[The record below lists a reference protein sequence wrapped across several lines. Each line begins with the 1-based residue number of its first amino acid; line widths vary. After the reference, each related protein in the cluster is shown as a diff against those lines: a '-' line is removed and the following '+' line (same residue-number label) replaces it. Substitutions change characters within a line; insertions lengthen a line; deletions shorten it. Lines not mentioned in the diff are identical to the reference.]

1 MAKKELDLA
10 GILAESLNKKSKDQQ
25 VAYFLDTD
33 DVPTNVEGWIGTGSD
48 MLDIAIG
55 NRANSG
61 FPVGRIVE
69 ITGLEQSGKSLLS
82 AHSLANTQAKGGV
95 AVLIDTETAVSRE
108 FMEAIGVDTSKLLY
122 VSADSVE
129 QIFEYIETIIEKV
142 RANNK
147 DKFVTIVVDSVAAA
161 STEKELDADYGK
173 DGYATDKAI
182 IISKAMRKI
191 TNMIAR
197 EKITLIFTN
206 QLRQKLNA
214 MAFSDPWTTSGGKAL
229 AFHASVRLR
238 LKNVGTIKVK
248 DKGGKDRVVGIKVRA
263 QVVKNRMGPPLRAA
277 DFDIFFDRG
286 IDNYGSWLGVLKDNS
301 LVKQSGAWYTYL
313 DDVSGEEIK
322 FQSKDFIQLLESR
335 LDIRE
340 QMYEKICNATVLK
353 YKKKGELD
361 DFDLD
366 ELSEDT
372 EILD

>member
-1 MAKKELDLA
+1 
-10 GILAESLNKKSKDQQ
+10 
-25 VAYFLDTD
+25 
-33 DVPTNVEGWIGTGSD
+33 
-48 MLDIAIG
+48 
-55 NRANSG
+55 
-61 FPVGRIVE
+61 
-69 ITGLEQSGKSLLS
+69 
-82 AHSLANTQAKGGV
+82 
-95 AVLIDTETAVSRE
+95 
-108 FMEAIGVDTSKLLY
+108 
-122 VSADSVE
+122 
-129 QIFEYIETIIEKV
+129 
-142 RANNK
+142 
-147 DKFVTIVVDSVAAA
+147 
-161 STEKELDADYGK
+161 
-173 DGYATDKAI
+173 
-182 IISKAMRKI
+182 MRKI
-191 TNMIAR
+191 TNMNAR